1 MPQRGLTRY
10 QPDLAYRV
18 CHAMIDI
25 LAILVPHAVIALAV
39 WRLLHRDDLDT
50 DPLLPRD
57 TGADKPGPKAA
68 RRPRA

>member
-1 MPQRGLTRY
+1 
-10 QPDLAYRV
+10 
-18 CHAMIDI
+18 MIDI